1 MDPKQYVYT
10 DQTWRR
16 PSAPCTEVEIHRSL
30 ALLGINSW
38 EELEQGKCFCC
49 NISISVSWCNNQ
61 NEIFF
66 VINEYNFSKNLQTRK
81 TLVISCP

>member
-38 EELEQGKCFCC
+38 EELEQGKFFCC
-49 NISISVSWCNNQ
+49 YILMVFLGSLTRNHNQDEINLTNNQ
-61 NEIFF
+61 LSFLDF
-66 VINEYNFSKNLQTRK
+66 CRHTRHW
-81 TLVISCP
+81 

>member
-38 EELEQGKCFCC
+38 EELEQGKYFCC
-49 NISISVSWCNNQ
+49 YIV
-61 NEIFF
+61 IFF
-66 VINEYNFSKNLQTRK
+66 GSLIMKVK
-81 TLVISCP
+81 

>member
-38 EELEQGKCFCC
+38 EELEQGKYFCS
-49 NISISVSWCNNQ
+49 NIWIVLNY
-61 NEIFF
+61 NEGEMNSTINHLFF
-66 VINEYNFSKNLQTRK
+66 LDFGRHARHW
-81 TLVISCP
+81 

>member
-38 EELEQGKCFCC
+38 EELEQGKYFCC
-49 NISISVSWCNNQ
+49 YMLMVFLDSLNHNQ
-61 NEIFF
+61 NEINSTNNQLFF
-66 VINEYNFSKNLQTRK
+66 LNFCRHTRHW
-81 TLVISCP
+81 

>member
-38 EELEQGKCFCC
+38 EELEQGKYFCC
-49 NISISVSWCNNQ
+49 YIV
-61 NEIFF
+61 IFF
-66 VINEYNFSKNLQTRK
+66 GYNEGEMNSTINQLFFINFCRHARHW
-81 TLVISCP
+81 

>member
-38 EELEQGKCFCC
+38 EELEQGKYFCR
-49 NISISVSWCNNQ
+49 NIFITFVGYNQ
-61 NEIFF
+61 NETFF
-66 VINEYNFSKNLQTRK
+66 VINEYNFSKIL
-81 TLVISCP
+81 

>member
-38 EELEQGKCFCC
+38 EELEQGKYICC
-49 NISISVSWCNNQ
+49 NIFIS
-61 NEIFF
+61 
-66 VINEYNFSKNLQTRK
+66 FS
-81 TLVISCP
+81 

>member
-38 EELEQGKCFCC
+38 EELEQGKYFCC
-49 NISISVSWCNNQ
+49 YILMVFLGYNQ
-61 NEIFF
+61 NEINSTNNQLSFL
-66 VINEYNFSKNLQTRK
+66 NFCRHTRHW
-81 TLVISCP
+81 

>member
-38 EELEQGKCFCC
+38 EELEQGKYYCC
-49 NISISVSWCNNQ
+49 NIFISL
-61 NEIFF
+61 IKMK
-66 VINEYNFSKNLQTRK
+66 YFS
-81 TLVISCP
+81 